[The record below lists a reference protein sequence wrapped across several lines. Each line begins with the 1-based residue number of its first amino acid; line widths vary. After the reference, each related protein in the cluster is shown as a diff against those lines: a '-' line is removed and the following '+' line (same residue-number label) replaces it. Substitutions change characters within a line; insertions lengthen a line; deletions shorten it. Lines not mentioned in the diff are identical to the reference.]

1 MIPKIPQAPNR
12 KFKKVESEKVSM
24 IDLYPEQNV
33 LELAAERK
41 GLDVHQSNVK
51 PLVDLQREEDPRGVS
66 AVAVTK
72 APKVFQQLLKQS
84 AKGSLDEELNKH
96 HLQRASHRLSE
107 ASRKQ
112 KFDELINHYFYV
124 GKTQKAQQTL
134 ASLLNT
140 PIRPLTEPELQS
152 IEQMIRTHDARLLND
167 SNALLHIINSTLLLQ
182 DIRKS
187 LTSDQWSS
195 LLRYALLSLYRRSSQ
210 VPPDWLGTV
219 YKDASTTPGSATPD
233 ETFTHVVS
241 EEGKTESVDP
251 TAAHITEAAVLHP
264 ETSSGDMRIRKE
276 RGPNSTLGIE
286 KFKTFLMENLR
297 NDARFIQT
305 AKGILTGD
313 VSLPPKA
320 LSAFGLSG
328 LTSGPGGRTYE
339 PERLTYSDAD
349 EIILETIRGMT
360 GKVQGM
366 TKKWFEE
373 YMEARTARADE
384 LRSEAST
391 RRDDATSSVA
401 SSEAGGS
408 SSSDTPGASSSE
420 SDVDSD
426 EILEPLKEEKKKP

>member
-33 LELAAERK
+33 LELPAERK

-84 AKGSLDEELNKH
+84 AKGSLDAELNKH

-140 PIRPLTEPELQS
+140 PVRPLTEPELQA

-264 ETSSGDMRIRKE
+264 ETSSKDTKLTHKE
-276 RGPNSTLGIE
+276 KGPNKILSI
-286 KFKTFLMENLR
+286 
-297 NDARFIQT
+297 ARFKEVVMNALDNDYQYIQI
-305 AKGILTGD
+305 AKDILTGKGN
-313 VSLPPKA
+313 LPR
-320 LSAFGLSG
+320 LVLDRFSFTG
-328 LTSGPGGRTYE
+328 LTM
-339 PERLTYSDAD
+339 ERSYDADRLNYLAAD
-349 EIILETIRGMT
+349 EIIYETLARMVLPPAI
-360 GKVQGM
+360 QGM
-366 TKKWFEE
+366 TKVWFREF
-373 YMEARTARADE
+373 EAKREKRKNDAMARAK
-384 LRSEAST
+384 
-391 RRDDATSSVA
+391 
-401 SSEAGGS
+401 AG
-408 SSSDTPGASSSE
+408 SSSDTEASGADTAGE
-420 SDVDSD
+420 TTGAETDTDS
-426 EILEPLKEEKKKP
+426 ILDPISEEKKKP